1 MASVSD
7 IVRGTPCVFT
17 NSGYS
22 RTIAREITLS
32 HNSPPSETN
41 NLELSLISG
50 GKNPNITAFKT
61 LGAKGGSSTS
71 SALTT
76 KTTETDLFLQPPS
89 NSARYLPQHEAVSR
103 NAQVRP
109 NNRRV

>member
-7 IVRGTPCVFT
+7 IVRGTPSVFT
-17 NSGYS
+17 NSGYC
-22 RTIAREITLS
+22 RTIARDINLS
-32 HNSPPSETN
+32 QNSPSSETN
-41 NLELSLISG
+41 TLELNLISEC
-50 GKNPNITAFKT
+50 KNLNMTAFKT
-61 LGAKGGSSTS
+61 LGAKGGPNTS

-109 NNRRV
+109 NNTN